1 MGFEVMTI
9 RREITKEDLEEP
21 QRYRQIVVCVGD
33 NESPYPRRTFA
44 VFKPRDNITLHKA
57 ELSVSED
64 VAADTTNYEDLQ
76 LIGSGS
82 NVVAEIYSSGSWT
95 AGVPKDMGA
104 LNSSYT
110 NIVAGDT
117 VQLKLGTAS
126 GGANKTLRGLT
137 VHLTYTVD

>member
-1 MGFEVMTI
+1 MTRI
-9 RREITKEDLEEP
+9 RREIIKEDLEES

-57 ELSVSED
+57 ELSVAED
-64 VAADTTNYEDLQ
+64 VAADTTNYEHLQ

-82 NVVAEIYSSGSWT
+82 NVVVEMYSSGSWT
-95 AGVPKDMGA
+95 KGVPKDMGT
-104 LNSSYT
+104 LNSTYT

-117 VQLKLGTAS
+117 VQLNLGTGS

-137 VHLTYTVD
+137 VHLTYSLD

>member
-1 MGFEVMTI
+1 MGI
-9 RREITKEDLEEP
+9 RREIIKEDLEEA
-21 QRYRQIVVCVGD
+21 QRYRQIVVCLGD
-33 NESPYPRRTFA
+33 KEAQPPRYTFA
-44 VFKPRDNITLHKA
+44 VFKPRDTVTLHKA

-64 VAADTTNYEDLQ
+64 VATDTTNYEHLQ

-95 AGVPKDMGA
+95 AGVPKDMGT
-104 LNSSYT
+104 LDSTYT

-126 GGANKTLRGLT
+126 GGANKALKGLT
-137 VHLTYTVD
+137 VHLTYSLD

>member
-1 MGFEVMTI
+1 MGI
-9 RREITKEDLEEP
+9 RREIIKEDLEEA
-21 QRYRQIVVCVGD
+21 QRYRQIVVCLGD
-33 NESPYPRRTFA
+33 KEAQPPRYTFA
-44 VFKPRDNITLHKA
+44 VFKPRDTVTLHKA

-64 VAADTTNYEDLQ
+64 VATDTTNYEHLQ

-95 AGVPKDMGA
+95 AGVPKDMGT
-104 LNSSYT
+104 LNASYK

-126 GGANKTLRGLT
+126 AGANKTLRGLT
-137 VHLTYTVD
+137 VHLQYTID

>member
-1 MGFEVMTI
+1 MGI
-9 RREITKEDLEEP
+9 RREIIKEDLEEA
-21 QRYRQIVVCVGD
+21 QRYRQIVVCLGD
-33 NESPYPRRTFA
+33 KEAQPPRYTFA
-44 VFKPRDNITLHKA
+44 VFKPRDTVTLHKA

-64 VAADTTNYEDLQ
+64 VATDTTNYEHLQ

-95 AGVPKDMGA
+95 AGVPKDMGT
-104 LNSSYT
+104 LDSTYT

-126 GGANKTLRGLT
+126 GGTNKALKGLT
-137 VHLTYTVD
+137 VHLTYSPD